1 MKNLTGK
8 VFKLIRNS
16 KQVSLRQVAGKCI
29 SAGQLSR
36 FERNESHL
44 TVDAFLNSL
53 QRMNVSLEEFQY
65 LYNIYHQINDVRL
78 SQELSEAYVSKNI
91 VKLNKML
98 ACSQKL
104 MDEASDPLELQ
115 TYTLNYIV
123 IKAIMAYCNSDTAVT
138 EHEITYL
145 MEYLFSV
152 EEWGRYEL
160 WIFTNTAGVLS
171 IETLDTFSSEMLKRT
186 QLYYGNSN
194 NRRKIHQ
201 MLLNIINLSISHERN
216 DIAIKYI
223 THLDKLNIS
232 DTDMYE
238 KLLLKYNKA
247 YYSYSNG
254 NKEALNI
261 MKQCAKFLDFIDCE
275 NLYLRLKDEIMT
287 LES

>member
-1 MKNLTGK
+1 MENLTGK
-8 VFKLIRNS
+8 IFKLIRNS
-16 KQVSLRQVAGKCI
+16 KQVSLRQVAGKYI

-65 LYNIYHQINDVRL
+65 LYDIYHQINDVRL
-78 SQELSEAYVSKNI
+78 SEELSEAYVSKN
-91 VKLNKML
+91 VEKLNKML
-98 ACSQKL
+98 ACSRKL
-104 MDEASDPLELQ
+104 RDEASDTLELR
-115 TYTLNYIV
+115 THTLNCIV
-123 IKAIMAYCNSDTAVT
+123 IKAIMAYCNSDTTVT

-186 QLYYGNSN
+186 QLYYSNLN
-194 NRRKIHQ
+194 NRRKIQQ
-201 MLLNIINLSISHERN
+201 MLLNVINLSISRGRN

-223 THLDKLNIS
+223 THLDKLNIL

-254 NKEALNI
+254 NNEALDV
-261 MKQCAKFLDFIDCE
+261 MKQCVKMLDFIDCE
-275 NLYLRLKDEIMT
+275 NLYLRLKDEIIT

>member
-1 MKNLTGK
+1 M
-8 VFKLIRNS
+8 
-16 KQVSLRQVAGKCI
+16 
-29 SAGQLSR
+29 
-36 FERNESHL
+36 
-44 TVDAFLNSL
+44 NSL

-123 IKAIMAYCNSDTAVT
+123 IKAIMAYCNSDTVVT

-194 NRRKIHQ
+194 NKRKIHQ

-216 DIAIKYI
+216 DIAIRYI

-254 NKEALNI
+254 DKEALNT

-275 NLYLRLKDEIMT
+275 NLYLQLKDEIMT

>member
-8 VFKLIRNS
+8 VFKIIRNS
-16 KQVSLRQVAGKCI
+16 KQVSLRQAAGKCI

-44 TVDAFLNSL
+44 TVDVFLNSL
-53 QRMNVSLEEFQY
+53 KRMNVSLEEFQY
-65 LYNIYHQINDVRL
+65 LYNSYYQINDVRL
-78 SQELSEAYVSKNI
+78 SEELSEAYVSKNMA
-91 VKLNKML
+91 KLNKML
-98 ACSQKL
+98 ACSRKL
-104 MDEASDPLELQ
+104 MDEASDSLELR
-115 TYTLNYIV
+115 THTLNCIV
-123 IKAIMAYCNSDTAVT
+123 IKTIMAYCNSDTTVT

-160 WIFTNTAGVLS
+160 WLFTNTAGVLS

-186 QLYYGNSN
+186 QLYYSNSN

-201 MLLNIINLSISHERN
+201 MLLNVINLSISRGRN

-223 THLDKLNIS
+223 AHLDKLNIL

-254 NKEALNI
+254 NNKALDV
-261 MKQCAKFLDFIDCE
+261 MKRCAEFLDFIDCE
-275 NLYLRLKDEIMT
+275 DLYLRLKDEIIT